1 MLKQSDK
8 STSFSGKKTLD
19 CNGKILN
26 LETPQ
31 IMGILNISP
40 DSFYDGGKYQLEDAI
55 IRQADKMFEEG
66 AAILDIG
73 AVSTRPGA
81 IDIDEKEE
89 SDRILP
95 ALKKIR
101 RKYPGL
107 LISVDTYRPAIAET
121 AISEGA
127 DIINDISG
135 GAFDEDILKVVAKHD
150 IPYILM
156 HMQGRPQNMQK
167 DPKYEDVVNEIKQF
181 FLRQTEKLHELG
193 HHKIILDP
201 GFGFGK
207 TVEHNYR
214 ILRNLN
220 AFKESGY
227 PVLAG
232 LSRKS
237 MINKV
242 LKTTPETAL
251 NGTTVLNTI
260 ALLNGADMLRV
271 HDVRE
276 AAEAIRLVSKLY

>member
-1 MLKQSDK
+1 M
-8 STSFSGKKTLD
+8 LD

-40 DSFYDGGKYQLEDAI
+40 DSFYDGGKYQFEDAI

-66 AAILDIG
+66 AAMLDIG

-101 RKYPGL
+101 KKYPGS

-127 DIINDISG
+127 DIINDIYG
-135 GAFDEDILKVVAKHD
+135 GIFDEEILKVVAKHD

-167 DPKYEDVVNEIKQF
+167 NPKYENVVNEIRQF

-207 TVEHNYR
+207 TVEHNYK
-214 ILRNLN
+214 ILKNLGT
-220 AFKESGY
+220 FKESGY

-260 ALLNGADMLRV
+260 ALLNGADILRV

-276 AAEAIRLVSKLY
+276 AVEAVRLVSMLY